1 MNRRDLIIGLVVLA
15 AAIGFPFVDPPRF
28 VLAQAIML
36 FLWATVASQW
46 NLVLG
51 VAGIF
56 SLAQLALFAFGAY
69 TTAVLGAYLGLSLWI
84 AFPIAGIATTALGL
98 LIGLGCL
105 RLRGIY
111 VALLT
116 LATAQVLLNLILN
129 DTACFRME
137 TTGVCRSF
145 SGGGSGLSGYGSF
158 GFRQL
163 LGRDWMLGDYF
174 TMLALLVAAM
184 VASFVIINSRIGLAF
199 RALRDNPE
207 LARSRG
213 VSQFKYQLLVFAL
226 SAFFTGVAGGFY
238 AAHFGAIGPGLLD
251 FTLLLFLIAMM
262 VVGGI
267 GRPWGPLVGALLL
280 MLGEEVLKETT
291 EDYRNIGLG
300 IMLLVF
306 MLVLPN
312 GLVGALE
319 TGWGRLAQALA
330 ARPAE
335 PRAATEDD

>member
-1 MNRRDLIIGLVVLA
+1 MNRRDLAIGLVVLA
-15 AAIGFPFVDPPRF
+15 LAIGFPFADPPRF
-28 VLAQAIML
+28 VLAQTIML

-46 NLVLG
+46 NLVFG

-56 SLAQLALFAFGAY
+56 SLAQVALFAFGAY
-69 TTAVLGAYLGLSLWI
+69 TTSVLGAYLGLSLWI
-84 AFPIAGIATTALGL
+84 AFPIAGAATTALSV

-116 LATAQVLLNLILN
+116 LAAAQVLLSLILN
-129 DTACFRME
+129 DTDCFRME
-137 TTGVCRSF
+137 STGVCRSF
-145 SGGGSGLSGYGSF
+145 SGGSSGLSGYGSF
-158 GFRQL
+158 GFRSL
-163 LGRDWMLGDYF
+163 LGRDWMRGDYF
-174 TMLALLVAAM
+174 AMLALLVAAM
-184 VASFVIINSRIGLAF
+184 VASFVITNSRIGLAF

-207 LARSRG
+207 LARARG

-251 FTLLLFLIAMM
+251 FSLLLFLIAMM

-267 GRPWGPLVGALLL
+267 GRPWGPLVGALTL

-300 IMLLVF
+300 LMLLLF

-312 GLVGALE
+312 GLVGAIE
-319 TGWGRLAQALA
+319 TGWRRLAALWA
-330 ARPAE
+330 GRPAE
-335 PRAATEDD
+335 AQPGTEED